1 MKIKKNLE
9 KISHFVANSAF
20 KVWTSVFVL
29 LMLMMVV
36 IFLSEQKTNSSINSL
51 FDAFWYTIVTVTT
64 VGYGDIAPASFWG
77 RLSAMA
83 LLLVGVAIFGALS
96 GKFASFILDK
106 QQKKDKGLL
115 KMTNMK
121 NHFLICGWK
130 PGFENILEGILLA
143 NPEIPP
149 EKIVILNNAK
159 HSEIE
164 AINFLRGDFTD
175 EDALFK
181 AQIKNASRALILAD
195 RSEDFSTLETDSR
208 TVLAVITIKNL
219 NPRIYCVAEIIDSKF
234 EKHLSLARC
243 DEIIMTSDYE
253 QNLLVQA
260 SSGKG
265 MSHILRELAAE
276 DESQGLFLMDIPQ
289 QFVGGPYEEYVKSL
303 NGKDILIGILENT
316 GNFYNRRQEALAEA
330 QKNPNMEKI
339 VANLKKVKT
348 LKSNIPVFNPAND
361 YIIPESSKAIFIH
374 ANARGEYDGSDKR
387 TDRKTRQPGNI
398 LRLGP
403 KGQGTRAHS

>member
-1 MKIKKNLE
+1 MKIKKILD
-9 KISHFVANSAF
+9 KISRVLSNSSV
-20 KVWTSVFVL
+20 KVWSAVFVL
-29 LMLMMVV
+29 LLLIMFV
-36 IFLSEQKTNSSINSL
+36 IFKSEQETNSAINTL
-51 FDAFWYTIVTVTT
+51 FDAIWYTIVTVTT
-64 VGYGDIAPASFWG
+64 IGYGDIAPASFWG

-96 GKFASFILDK
+96 GKFASFILDR
-106 QQKKDKGLL
+106 QQKKDRGLL

-121 NHFLICGWK
+121 NHLLICGWK
-130 PGFENILEGILLA
+130 PGFENILEGMLLA

-149 EKIVILNNAK
+149 ERVVILNNAK
-159 HSEIE
+159 HSDIE
-164 AINFLRGDFTD
+164 AIQANEKLKAINFLRGDFTD
-175 EDALFK
+175 EDALLK
-181 AQIKNASRALILAD
+181 AQIKSAERALILAD
-195 RSEDFSTLETDSR
+195 RSEEFSTLETDSR

-276 DESQGLFLMDIPQ
+276 NENQGLFLADIPAK
-289 QFVGGPYEEYVKSL
+289 FVGGPYEEYAKSL
-303 NGKDILIGILENT
+303 QNKNILIGVLENT

-348 LKSNIPVFNPAND
+348 LKSNIPVFNPPSD
-361 YIIPESSKAIFIH
+361 YIIQESSKAIFIH
-374 ANARGEYDGSDKR
+374 GNYSSGE
-387 TDRKTRQPGNI
+387 
-398 LRLGP
+398 
-403 KGQGTRAHS
+403 

>member
-1 MKIKKNLE
+1 MKIKKTFERL
-9 KISHFVANSAF
+9 SRFLSNSSV
-20 KVWTSVFVL
+20 KVWASVFAL
-29 LMLMMVV
+29 LMVMMII
-36 IFLSEQKTNSSINSL
+36 IFVSEQKTNSSINTL

-64 VGYGDIAPASFWG
+64 VGYGDITPASFWG

-96 GKFASFILDK
+96 GKFASFILDR

-121 NHFLICGWK
+121 NHLLICGWK
-130 PGFENILEGILLA
+130 PGFENILEGMLLA

-149 EKIVILNNAK
+149 ERVVILNNAK

-164 AINFLRGDFTD
+164 AVQANEKLKAINFLRGDFTD
-175 EDALFK
+175 EDALLK
-181 AQIKNASRALILAD
+181 AQIKSAERALILAD
-195 RSEDFSTLETDSR
+195 RSEEFSTLETDSR
-208 TVLAVITIKNL
+208 TVLGVITIKNL

-276 DESQGLFLMDIPQ
+276 DNSQGLFLLDIPS
-289 QFVGGPYEEYVKSL
+289 QFVGGAYEEYSKSL
-303 NGKDILIGILENT
+303 QGKDILIGVLENT
-316 GNFYNRRQEALAEA
+316 GNFFNRRQEALAEA

-339 VANLKKVKT
+339 VANLKKIKT
-348 LKSNIPVFNPAND
+348 LKSNIPVFNPPSD
-361 YIIPESSKAIFIH
+361 YIIHESSKAIFIH
-374 ANARGEYDGSDKR
+374 
-387 TDRKTRQPGNI
+387 GNYS
-398 LRLGP
+398 
-403 KGQGTRAHS
+403 K

>member
-1 MKIKKNLE
+1 MKIKKILD
-9 KISHFVANSAF
+9 KISRILSNSSV
-20 KVWTSVFVL
+20 KVWSAVFVL
-29 LMLMMVV
+29 LLLIMFV
-36 IFLSEQKTNSSINSL
+36 IFKSEQETNSAINTL
-51 FDAFWYTIVTVTT
+51 FDAIWYTIVTVTT

-96 GKFASFILDK
+96 GKFASFILDR
-106 QQKKDKGLL
+106 QQKKDRGLL

-121 NHFLICGWK
+121 NHLLICGWK
-130 PGFENILEGILLA
+130 PGFENILEGMLLA

-149 EKIVILNNAK
+149 ERVVILNNAK
-159 HSEIE
+159 HSDIE
-164 AINFLRGDFTD
+164 AIQANEKLKAINFLRGDFTD
-175 EDALFK
+175 EDALLK
-181 AQIKNASRALILAD
+181 AQIKSADRALILAD
-195 RSEDFSTLETDSR
+195 RSEEFSTLETDSR

-276 DESQGLFLMDIPQ
+276 NDKQGLFLKDIPAK
-289 QFVGGPYEEYVKSL
+289 FVGGPYEEYAKSL
-303 NGKDILIGILENT
+303 QNKDILIGVLENT

-348 LKSNIPVFNPAND
+348 LKSNIPVFNPPSD

-374 ANARGEYDGSDKR
+374 GNYSSGE
-387 TDRKTRQPGNI
+387 
-398 LRLGP
+398 
-403 KGQGTRAHS
+403 

>member
-1 MKIKKNLE
+1 MNRKKILD
-9 KISHFVANSAF
+9 KISRVLSNSSV
-20 KVWTSVFVL
+20 KVWSAVFVL
-29 LMLMMVV
+29 LLLMMFI
-36 IFLSEQKTNSSINSL
+36 IFKSEQKTNSAINTL
-51 FDAFWYTIVTVTT
+51 FDAVWYTIVTVTT

-96 GKFASFILDK
+96 GKFASFILDR
-106 QQKKDKGLL
+106 QQKKDRGLL

-121 NHFLICGWK
+121 NHLLICGWK
-130 PGFENILEGILLA
+130 PGFENILEGMLLA
-143 NPEIPP
+143 NPDIPP
-149 EKIVILNNAK
+149 EQVVILNNAK
-159 HSEIE
+159 HSDIE
-164 AINFLRGDFTD
+164 AIQANEKLKAINFLRGDFTD
-175 EDALFK
+175 EDALLK
-181 AQIKNASRALILAD
+181 AQIKKADRALILAD

-276 DESQGLFLMDIPQ
+276 NEKQGLFLADIPAK
-289 QFVGGPYEEYVKSL
+289 FVGGPYEEYAKSL
-303 NGKDILIGILENT
+303 ENKDILIGVLENT

-348 LKSNIPVFNPAND
+348 LKSNIPVFNPPSD
-361 YIIPESSKAIFIH
+361 YVIPESSKAIFIH
-374 ANARGEYDGSDKR
+374 GNYSSGE
-387 TDRKTRQPGNI
+387 
-398 LRLGP
+398 
-403 KGQGTRAHS
+403 

>member
-1 MKIKKNLE
+1 MKAKIKKLLE
-9 KISHFVANSAF
+9 KISRLLANSSV
-20 KVWTSVFVL
+20 KVWTSVFAL
-29 LMLMMVV
+29 LMLMMII
-36 IFLSEQKTNSSINSL
+36 IFVSEQKTNSSINTL

-96 GKFASFILDK
+96 GKFASFILDR

-115 KMTNMK
+115 KMTSMK

-130 PGFENILEGILLA
+130 PGFENILEGVLEA
-143 NPEIPP
+143 NPELPP
-149 EKIVILNNAK
+149 EQIVILNNAK
-159 HSEIE
+159 RADIE
-164 AINFLRGDFTD
+164 AIQANEKLKAINFLRGDFTD

-181 AQIKNASRALILAD
+181 AQIKNANRALILAD
-195 RSEDFSTLETDSR
+195 KSEDFSTLETDSR

-219 NPRIYCVAEIIDSKF
+219 NPRVYCVAEIIDSKF

-260 SSGKG
+260 SSGQG
-265 MSHILRELAAE
+265 MSHILRELADE
-276 DESQGLFLMDIPQ
+276 DESQGLSLLDIPVQ
-289 QFVGGPYEEYVKSL
+289 YIGRRYGEYKMSL
-303 NGKDILIGILENT
+303 ESGDILIGILENT
-316 GNFYNRRQEALAEA
+316 GNFFMRRQEALAEA
-330 QKNPNMEKI
+330 QKNPDMEKI

-348 LKSNIPVFNPAND
+348 LKSNIPVFNPPED
-361 YIIPESSKAIFIH
+361 YVIPESSKAIFIH
-374 ANARGEYDGSDKR
+374 G
-387 TDRKTRQPGNI
+387 
-398 LRLGP
+398 
-403 KGQGTRAHS
+403 RAAQEN

>member
-1 MKIKKNLE
+1 MKAKKFFE
-9 KISHFVANSAF
+9 KIARLAANSSV
-20 KVWTSVFVL
+20 KVWTSVFGL
-29 LMLMMVV
+29 LMVMMIV

-96 GKFASFILDK
+96 GKFASFILDR

-121 NHFLICGWK
+121 NHLLICGWK
-130 PGFENILEGILLA
+130 PGFENILEGMLLA

-149 EKIVILNNAK
+149 EQIVILNNAK

-164 AINFLRGDFTD
+164 AIQANEKLKAINFLRGDFTD
-175 EDALFK
+175 EDALLK
-181 AQIKNASRALILAD
+181 AQIKSADRALILAD
-195 RSEDFSTLETDSR
+195 KSEEFSTLETDSR

-276 DESQGLFLMDIPQ
+276 NESQGLFLADIPAK
-289 QFVGGPYEEYVKSL
+289 FVGGPYEEFAKSL
-303 NGKDILIGILENT
+303 ENKDILIGVLENT

-348 LKSNIPVFNPAND
+348 LKSNIPVFNPPSD

-374 ANARGEYDGSDKR
+374 
-387 TDRKTRQPGNI
+387 GNYS
-398 LRLGP
+398 
-403 KGQGTRAHS
+403 KEEN

>member
-1 MKIKKNLE
+1 MKIKKFFD
-9 KISHFVANSAF
+9 KVGRFFSNSSV
-20 KVWTSVFVL
+20 KVWSSVFAL
-29 LMLMMVV
+29 LIVIMIV
-36 IFLSEQKTNSSINSL
+36 IFLSEQKTNSNINSL

-64 VGYGDIAPASFWG
+64 VGYGDIAPASFLG

-96 GKFASFILDK
+96 GKFASFILDR

-121 NHFLICGWK
+121 NHLLICGWK
-130 PGFENILEGILLA
+130 PGFENILEGMLLA

-149 EKIVILNNAK
+149 ERVVILNNAK

-164 AINFLRGDFTD
+164 AILANEKLKAINFLRGDFTD
-175 EDALFK
+175 EEALLK
-181 AQIKNASRALILAD
+181 AHIKSADRALILAD

-276 DESQGLFLMDIPQ
+276 NENQGLFLMDIPSK
-289 QFVGGPYEEYVKSL
+289 FVGGSYQEYSKSL
-303 NGKDILIGILENT
+303 QNKDILIGI
-316 GNFYNRRQEALAEA
+316 
-330 QKNPNMEKI
+330 
-339 VANLKKVKT
+339 
-348 LKSNIPVFNPAND
+348 
-361 YIIPESSKAIFIH
+361 
-374 ANARGEYDGSDKR
+374 
-387 TDRKTRQPGNI
+387 
-398 LRLGP
+398 
-403 KGQGTRAHS
+403 

>member
-1 MKIKKNLE
+1 MNRKKILD
-9 KISHFVANSAF
+9 KISRVLSNSSV
-20 KVWTSVFVL
+20 KVWSAVFVL
-29 LMLMMVV
+29 LLLMMFI
-36 IFLSEQKTNSSINSL
+36 IFKSEQKTNSAINTL
-51 FDAFWYTIVTVTT
+51 FDAVWYTIVTVTT

-96 GKFASFILDK
+96 GKFASFILDR
-106 QQKKDKGLL
+106 QQKKDRGLL

-121 NHFLICGWK
+121 NHLLICGWK
-130 PGFENILEGILLA
+130 PGFENILKGMLLA

-149 EKIVILNNAK
+149 EQIVILNNAK

-164 AINFLRGDFTD
+164 AIQANEKLKAINFLRGDFTD
-175 EDALFK
+175 EDALLK
-181 AQIKNASRALILAD
+181 AQIKSADRALILAD
-195 RSEDFSTLETDSR
+195 KSEEFSTLETDSR

-276 DESQGLFLMDIPQ
+276 NEKQGLFLADIPAK
-289 QFVGGPYEEYVKSL
+289 FVGGPYEEYAKSL
-303 NGKDILIGILENT
+303 ENKDILIGVLENT

-348 LKSNIPVFNPAND
+348 LKSNIPVFNPPSD
-361 YIIPESSKAIFIH
+361 YVIPESSKAIFIH
-374 ANARGEYDGSDKR
+374 GNYSSGE
-387 TDRKTRQPGNI
+387 
-398 LRLGP
+398 
-403 KGQGTRAHS
+403 

>member
-1 MKIKKNLE
+1 MKIKKILD
-9 KISHFVANSAF
+9 KISRILSNSSV
-20 KVWTSVFVL
+20 KVWSAVFVL
-29 LMLMMVV
+29 LLLIMFV
-36 IFLSEQKTNSSINSL
+36 IFKSEQETNSAINTL
-51 FDAFWYTIVTVTT
+51 FDAIWYTIVTVTT

-96 GKFASFILDK
+96 GKFASFILDR
-106 QQKKDKGLL
+106 QQKKDRGLL

-121 NHFLICGWK
+121 NHLLICGWK
-130 PGFENILEGILLA
+130 PGFENILEGMLLA

-149 EKIVILNNAK
+149 ERVVILNNAK
-159 HSEIE
+159 HSDIE
-164 AINFLRGDFTD
+164 AIQANEKLKAINFLRGDFTD
-175 EDALFK
+175 EDALLK
-181 AQIKNASRALILAD
+181 AQIKSAERALILAD
-195 RSEDFSTLETDSR
+195 SSEEFSTLETDSR

-276 DESQGLFLMDIPQ
+276 NENQGLFLADIPAK
-289 QFVGGPYEEYVKSL
+289 FVGGPYEEYAKSL
-303 NGKDILIGILENT
+303 QNKNILIGVLENT

-348 LKSNIPVFNPAND
+348 LKSNIPVFNPPSD

-374 ANARGEYDGSDKR
+374 GNYSSGE
-387 TDRKTRQPGNI
+387 
-398 LRLGP
+398 
-403 KGQGTRAHS
+403 

>member
-1 MKIKKNLE
+1 MKIKKILD
-9 KISHFVANSAF
+9 KISRILSNSSV
-20 KVWTSVFVL
+20 KVWSAVFVL
-29 LMLMMVV
+29 LLLIMFV
-36 IFLSEQKTNSSINSL
+36 IFKSEQETNSAINTL
-51 FDAFWYTIVTVTT
+51 FDAIWYTIVTVTT

-96 GKFASFILDK
+96 GKFASFILDR
-106 QQKKDKGLL
+106 QQKKDRGLL

-121 NHFLICGWK
+121 NHLLICGWK
-130 PGFENILEGILLA
+130 PGFENILEGMLLA

-149 EKIVILNNAK
+149 ERVVILNNAK
-159 HSEIE
+159 HSDIE
-164 AINFLRGDFTD
+164 AIQANEKLKAINFLRGDFTD
-175 EDALFK
+175 EDALLK
-181 AQIKNASRALILAD
+181 AQIKSAERALILAD
-195 RSEDFSTLETDSR
+195 KSEEFSTLETDSR

-276 DESQGLFLMDIPQ
+276 NENQGLFLADIPAK
-289 QFVGGPYEEYVKSL
+289 FVGGPYEEYAKSL
-303 NGKDILIGILENT
+303 QNKNILIGVLENT

-348 LKSNIPVFNPAND
+348 LKSNIPVFNPPSD

-374 ANARGEYDGSDKR
+374 GNYSSGE
-387 TDRKTRQPGNI
+387 
-398 LRLGP
+398 
-403 KGQGTRAHS
+403 

>member
-1 MKIKKNLE
+1 MKIKKILD
-9 KISHFVANSAF
+9 KISRILSNSSV
-20 KVWTSVFVL
+20 KVWSAVFVL
-29 LMLMMVV
+29 LLLIMFV
-36 IFLSEQKTNSSINSL
+36 IFKSEQETNSAINTL
-51 FDAFWYTIVTVTT
+51 FDAIWYTIVTVTT

-96 GKFASFILDK
+96 GKFASFILDR
-106 QQKKDKGLL
+106 QQKKDRGLL

-121 NHFLICGWK
+121 NHLLICGWK
-130 PGFENILEGILLA
+130 PGFENILEGMLLA

-149 EKIVILNNAK
+149 ERVVILNNAK
-159 HSEIE
+159 HSDIE
-164 AINFLRGDFTD
+164 AIQANEKLKAINFLRGDFTD
-175 EDALFK
+175 EDALLK
-181 AQIKNASRALILAD
+181 AQIKSADRALILAD
-195 RSEDFSTLETDSR
+195 RSEEFSTLETDSR

-276 DESQGLFLMDIPQ
+276 NDKQGLFLKDIPAK
-289 QFVGGPYEEYVKSL
+289 FVGGPYEEYAKSL
-303 NGKDILIGILENT
+303 QNKDILIGVLENT

-339 VANLKKVKT
+339 VANLKKIKT
-348 LKSNIPVFNPAND
+348 LKSNIPIFNPPSD

-374 ANARGEYDGSDKR
+374 
-387 TDRKTRQPGNI
+387 GNYSS
-398 LRLGP
+398 G
-403 KGQGTRAHS
+403 K

>member
-1 MKIKKNLE
+1 MKAKIKKLLE
-9 KISHFVANSAF
+9 KISRLLANSSV
-20 KVWTSVFVL
+20 KVWTSVFAL
-29 LMLMMVV
+29 LMLMMII
-36 IFLSEQKTNSSINSL
+36 IFASEQKTNSSINTL

-96 GKFASFILDK
+96 GKFASFILDR

-115 KMTNMK
+115 KMTSMK

-130 PGFENILEGILLA
+130 PGFENILEGVLEA
-143 NPEIPP
+143 NPELPP
-149 EKIVILNNAK
+149 EQIVILNNAK
-159 HSEIE
+159 RADIE
-164 AINFLRGDFTD
+164 AIQANEKLKAINFLRGDFTD

-181 AQIKNASRALILAD
+181 AQIKNANRALILAD
-195 RSEDFSTLETDSR
+195 KSEEFSTLETDSR

-219 NPRIYCVAEIIDSKF
+219 NPRVYCVAEIIDSKF

-260 SSGKG
+260 SSGQG
-265 MSHILRELAAE
+265 MSHILRELADE
-276 DESQGLFLMDIPQ
+276 DESQGLSLLDIPVQ
-289 QFVGGPYEEYVKSL
+289 YIGRRYGEYKMSL
-303 NGKDILIGILENT
+303 ESGDILIGILENT
-316 GNFYNRRQEALAEA
+316 GNFFMRRQEALAEA
-330 QKNPNMEKI
+330 QKNPDMEKI

-348 LKSNIPVFNPAND
+348 LKSNIPVFNPPED
-361 YIIPESSKAIFIH
+361 YVIPESSKAIFIH
-374 ANARGEYDGSDKR
+374 G
-387 TDRKTRQPGNI
+387 
-398 LRLGP
+398 
-403 KGQGTRAHS
+403 RAAQEN

>member
-1 MKIKKNLE
+1 MRAKIKKFFE
-9 KISHFVANSAF
+9 KVSRVAANSSF
-20 KVWTSVFVL
+20 KVWTSVFFL
-29 LMLMMVV
+29 LVLMMVV
-36 IFLSEQKTNSSINSL
+36 IFISEQKTNSSINSL

-96 GKFASFILDK
+96 GKFASFILDR

-115 KMTNMK
+115 KMTSMK
-121 NHFLICGWK
+121 NHYLICGWK
-130 PGFENILEGILLA
+130 PGFEKILEGILEA

-149 EKIVILNNAK
+149 EQIVILNNAK
-159 HSEIE
+159 HSEME
-164 AINFLRGDFTD
+164 AVQANEKLKAINFLRGDFTD
-175 EDALFK
+175 EDALLK

-195 RSEDFSTLETDSR
+195 ESENFSTLETDSR
-208 TVLAVITIKNL
+208 AVLAVITIKNL
-219 NPRIYCVAEIIDSKF
+219 NPRLYCVAEIINSKF

-260 SSGKG
+260 SSGQG

-276 DESQGLFLMDIPQ
+276 NGSHGLVLFDIPAS
-289 QFVGGPYEEYVKSL
+289 FVGKTYGEYKQSL
-303 NGKDILIGILENT
+303 DCKEIPIGVLENT
-316 GNFYNRRQEALAEA
+316 GNFYLRRQEALAEA
-330 QKNPNMEKI
+330 QKNPDMERI

-348 LKSNIPVFNPAND
+348 LKSNIPVLNPPES
-361 YIIPESSKAIFIH
+361 YVIPESSKGIFI
-374 ANARGEYDGSDKR
+374 RGK
-387 TDRKTRQPGNI
+387 
-398 LRLGP
+398 
-403 KGQGTRAHS
+403 

>member
-1 MKIKKNLE
+1 MNRKKILD
-9 KISHFVANSAF
+9 KISRILNNSSV
-20 KVWTSVFVL
+20 KVWSAVFVL
-29 LMLMMVV
+29 LLLIMFV
-36 IFLSEQKTNSSINSL
+36 IFKSEQETNSAINTL
-51 FDAFWYTIVTVTT
+51 FDAVWYTIVTVTT

-96 GKFASFILDK
+96 GKFASFILDR

-121 NHFLICGWK
+121 NHLLICGWK
-130 PGFENILEGILLA
+130 PGFENILEGMLLA

-149 EKIVILNNAK
+149 EQVVILNNAK
-159 HSEIE
+159 HSDIE
-164 AINFLRGDFTD
+164 AIQANEKLKAINFLRGDFTD
-175 EDALFK
+175 EDALLK
-181 AQIKNASRALILAD
+181 AQIKKAERALILAD

-276 DESQGLFLMDIPQ
+276 NENQGLFLADIPAK
-289 QFVGGPYEEYVKSL
+289 FVGGSYEEYAKSL
-303 NGKDILIGILENT
+303 KNKDILIGVLENT

-348 LKSNIPVFNPAND
+348 LKSNIPVFNPPSD

-374 ANARGEYDGSDKR
+374 GNYSSGE
-387 TDRKTRQPGNI
+387 
-398 LRLGP
+398 
-403 KGQGTRAHS
+403 

>member
-1 MKIKKNLE
+1 MKAKIKKLLE
-9 KISHFVANSAF
+9 KISRLLANSSV
-20 KVWTSVFVL
+20 KVWTSVFAL
-29 LMLMMVV
+29 LMLMMII
-36 IFLSEQKTNSSINSL
+36 IFASEQKTNSSINTL

-96 GKFASFILDK
+96 GKFASFILDR

-115 KMTNMK
+115 KMTSMK

-130 PGFENILEGILLA
+130 PGFENILEGVLEA
-143 NPEIPP
+143 NPELPP
-149 EKIVILNNAK
+149 EQIVILNNAK
-159 HSEIE
+159 RADIE
-164 AINFLRGDFTD
+164 AIQANEKLKAINFLRGDFTD

-181 AQIKNASRALILAD
+181 AQIKNANRALILAD
-195 RSEDFSTLETDSR
+195 KSEEFSTLETDSR

-219 NPRIYCVAEIIDSKF
+219 NPRVYCVAEIIDSKF

-260 SSGKG
+260 SSGQG
-265 MSHILRELAAE
+265 MSHILRELADE
-276 DESQGLFLMDIPQ
+276 DESQGLSLLDIPVQ
-289 QFVGGPYEEYVKSL
+289 YIGRRYGEYKMSL
-303 NGKDILIGILENT
+303 ESSDILIGILENT
-316 GNFYNRRQEALAEA
+316 GNFFMRRQEALAEA
-330 QKNPNMEKI
+330 QKNPDMEKI

-348 LKSNIPVFNPAND
+348 LKSNIPVFNPPED
-361 YIIPESSKAIFIH
+361 YVIPESSKAIFIH
-374 ANARGEYDGSDKR
+374 G
-387 TDRKTRQPGNI
+387 
-398 LRLGP
+398 
-403 KGQGTRAHS
+403 RAAQEN

>member
-1 MKIKKNLE
+1 MKIKKILD
-9 KISHFVANSAF
+9 KISRILSNSSV
-20 KVWTSVFVL
+20 KVWSAVFVL
-29 LMLMMVV
+29 LLLIMFV
-36 IFLSEQKTNSSINSL
+36 IFKSEQETNSAINTL
-51 FDAFWYTIVTVTT
+51 FDAIWYTIVTVTT

-96 GKFASFILDK
+96 GKFASFILDR
-106 QQKKDKGLL
+106 QQKKDRGLL

-121 NHFLICGWK
+121 NHLLICGWK
-130 PGFENILEGILLA
+130 PGFENILEGMLLA

-149 EKIVILNNAK
+149 ERVVILNNAK
-159 HSEIE
+159 HSDIE
-164 AINFLRGDFTD
+164 AIQANEKLKAINFLRGDFTD
-175 EDALFK
+175 EDALLK
-181 AQIKNASRALILAD
+181 AQIKSADRALILAD
-195 RSEDFSTLETDSR
+195 RSEEFSTLETDSR

-276 DESQGLFLMDIPQ
+276 NDKQGLFLKDIPAK
-289 QFVGGPYEEYVKSL
+289 FVGGPYEEYAKSL
-303 NGKDILIGILENT
+303 QNKDILIGVLENT

-339 VANLKKVKT
+339 VANLKKIKT
-348 LKSNIPVFNPAND
+348 LKSNIPIFNPPSD

-374 ANARGEYDGSDKR
+374 GNYSSGE
-387 TDRKTRQPGNI
+387 
-398 LRLGP
+398 
-403 KGQGTRAHS
+403 

>member
-1 MKIKKNLE
+1 MKIKKILD
-9 KISHFVANSAF
+9 KISRTLNNSSV
-20 KVWTSVFVL
+20 KVWSAVFVL
-29 LMLMMVV
+29 LLLIMFV
-36 IFLSEQKTNSSINSL
+36 IFKSEQETNSAINTL
-51 FDAFWYTIVTVTT
+51 FDAIWYTIVTVTT

-96 GKFASFILDK
+96 GKFASFILDR
-106 QQKKDKGLL
+106 QQKKDRGLL

-121 NHFLICGWK
+121 NHLLICGWK
-130 PGFENILEGILLA
+130 PGFENILEGMLLA

-149 EKIVILNNAK
+149 ERVVILNNAK
-159 HSEIE
+159 HSDIE
-164 AINFLRGDFTD
+164 AIQANEKLKAINFLRGDFTD
-175 EDALFK
+175 EDALLK
-181 AQIKNASRALILAD
+181 AQIKSAERALILAD
-195 RSEDFSTLETDSR
+195 RSEEFSTLETDSR

-276 DESQGLFLMDIPQ
+276 NENQGLFLADIPAK
-289 QFVGGPYEEYVKSL
+289 FVGGPYEEYAKSL
-303 NGKDILIGILENT
+303 QNKNILIGVLENT

-348 LKSNIPVFNPAND
+348 LKSNIPVFNPPSD

-374 ANARGEYDGSDKR
+374 GNYSSGE
-387 TDRKTRQPGNI
+387 
-398 LRLGP
+398 
-403 KGQGTRAHS
+403 

>member
-1 MKIKKNLE
+1 MKIKKFFE
-9 KISHFVANSAF
+9 KIGRILSNSSF
-20 KVWTSVFVL
+20 KVWASVFAL
-29 LMLMMVV
+29 LMVMMIV
-36 IFLSEQKTNSSINSL
+36 IFMSEQKTNSSINSL

-96 GKFASFILDK
+96 GKFASFILDR

-121 NHFLICGWK
+121 NHLLICGWK
-130 PGFENILEGILLA
+130 PGFENILEGMLLA

-149 EKIVILNNAK
+149 ERVVILNNAK
-159 HSEIE
+159 HSDIE
-164 AINFLRGDFTD
+164 AIQANEKLKAINFLRGDFTD
-175 EDALFK
+175 EDALLK
-181 AQIKNASRALILAD
+181 AQIKSAERALILAD
-195 RSEDFSTLETDSR
+195 RSEEFSTLETDSR

-276 DESQGLFLMDIPQ
+276 NENQGLFLADIPAK
-289 QFVGGPYEEYVKSL
+289 FVGGPYEEYAKSL
-303 NGKDILIGILENT
+303 QNKNILIGVLENT

-348 LKSNIPVFNPAND
+348 LKSNIPVFNPPSD

-374 ANARGEYDGSDKR
+374 GMTQEK
-387 TDRKTRQPGNI
+387 
-398 LRLGP
+398 
-403 KGQGTRAHS
+403 

>member
-1 MKIKKNLE
+1 MKAKIKKLLE
-9 KISHFVANSAF
+9 KISRLLANSSV
-20 KVWTSVFVL
+20 KVWTSVFAL
-29 LMLMMVV
+29 LMLMMII
-36 IFLSEQKTNSSINSL
+36 IFASEQKTNSSINTL

-96 GKFASFILDK
+96 GKFASFILDR

-115 KMTNMK
+115 KMTSMK

-130 PGFENILEGILLA
+130 PGFENILEGVLEA
-143 NPEIPP
+143 NPELPP
-149 EKIVILNNAK
+149 EQIVILNNAK
-159 HSEIE
+159 RADIE
-164 AINFLRGDFTD
+164 AIQANEKLKAINFLRGDFTD

-181 AQIKNASRALILAD
+181 AQIKNANRALILAD
-195 RSEDFSTLETDSR
+195 KSEEFSTLETDSR

-219 NPRIYCVAEIIDSKF
+219 NPRVYCVAEIIDSKF

-260 SSGKG
+260 SSGQG
-265 MSHILRELAAE
+265 MSHILRELADE
-276 DESQGLFLMDIPQ
+276 DESQGLSLLDIPVQ
-289 QFVGGPYEEYVKSL
+289 YIGRRYGEYKMSL
-303 NGKDILIGILENT
+303 ESGDILIGILENT
-316 GNFYNRRQEALAEA
+316 GNFFMRRQEALAEA
-330 QKNPNMEKI
+330 QKNPDMEKI

-348 LKSNIPVFNPAND
+348 LKSNIPVFNPPED
-361 YIIPESSKAIFIH
+361 YVIPESSKAIFIH
-374 ANARGEYDGSDKR
+374 GRGAAQE
-387 TDRKTRQPGNI
+387 N
-398 LRLGP
+398 
-403 KGQGTRAHS
+403 

>member
-1 MKIKKNLE
+1 MKIKKFFE
-9 KISHFVANSAF
+9 KIGRILSNSSF
-20 KVWTSVFVL
+20 KVWASVFAL
-29 LMLMMVV
+29 LMVMMIV
-36 IFLSEQKTNSSINSL
+36 IFMSEQKTNSSINSL

-96 GKFASFILDK
+96 GKFASFILDR

-121 NHFLICGWK
+121 NHLLICGWK
-130 PGFENILEGILLA
+130 PGFENILEGMLLA

-149 EKIVILNNAK
+149 EQVVILNNAR

-164 AINFLRGDFTD
+164 AIQANEKLKAINFLRGDFTD
-175 EDALFK
+175 EEALLK
-181 AQIKNASRALILAD
+181 AHIKSAERVLILAD

-276 DESQGLFLMDIPQ
+276 NENQGLFLTDIPSK
-289 QFVGGPYEEYVKSL
+289 FVGGPYEEYSKSL

-348 LKSNIPVFNPAND
+348 LKSNIPVFNPPSD

-374 ANARGEYDGSDKR
+374 GMTQEN
-387 TDRKTRQPGNI
+387 
-398 LRLGP
+398 
-403 KGQGTRAHS
+403 

>member
-1 MKIKKNLE
+1 MKIKKYFE
-9 KISHFVANSAF
+9 KVGRFFSNSSV
-20 KVWTSVFVL
+20 KVWTSVFAL
-29 LMLMMVV
+29 LMVMMIV

-96 GKFASFILDK
+96 GKFASFILDR

-121 NHFLICGWK
+121 NHLLICGWK
-130 PGFENILEGILLA
+130 PGFENILEGMLLA

-149 EKIVILNNAK
+149 ERVVILNNAK

-164 AINFLRGDFTD
+164 AIQANEKLKAVNFLRGDFTD
-175 EDALFK
+175 EDTLLK
-181 AQIKNASRALILAD
+181 AQIKSADRALILAD

-276 DESQGLFLMDIPQ
+276 NENQGLFLMDIPAK
-289 QFVGGPYEEYVKSL
+289 FVGGSYQEYSKSL
-303 NGKDILIGILENT
+303 QNKDILIGILENT

-348 LKSNIPVFNPAND
+348 LKSNIPVFNPPGD

-374 ANARGEYDGSDKR
+374 GMTQEK
-387 TDRKTRQPGNI
+387 
-398 LRLGP
+398 
-403 KGQGTRAHS
+403 

>member
-1 MKIKKNLE
+1 MKIKKILD
-9 KISHFVANSAF
+9 KISRILSNSSV
-20 KVWTSVFVL
+20 KVWSAVFVL
-29 LMLMMVV
+29 LLLIMFV
-36 IFLSEQKTNSSINSL
+36 IFKSEQETNSAINTL
-51 FDAFWYTIVTVTT
+51 FDAIWYTIVTVTT

-96 GKFASFILDK
+96 GKFASFILDR
-106 QQKKDKGLL
+106 QQKKDRGLL

-121 NHFLICGWK
+121 NHLLICGWK
-130 PGFENILEGILLA
+130 PSFENILEGMLLA

-149 EKIVILNNAK
+149 ERVVILNNAK
-159 HSEIE
+159 HSDIE
-164 AINFLRGDFTD
+164 AIQANEKLKAINFLRGDFTD
-175 EDALFK
+175 EDALLK
-181 AQIKNASRALILAD
+181 AQIKSAERALILAD
-195 RSEDFSTLETDSR
+195 RSEEFSTLETDSR

-276 DESQGLFLMDIPQ
+276 NENQGLFLADIPAK
-289 QFVGGPYEEYVKSL
+289 FVGGPYEEYAKSL
-303 NGKDILIGILENT
+303 QNKNILIGVLENT

-348 LKSNIPVFNPAND
+348 LKSNIPVFNPPSD

-374 ANARGEYDGSDKR
+374 GNYSSGE
-387 TDRKTRQPGNI
+387 
-398 LRLGP
+398 
-403 KGQGTRAHS
+403 